1 MSTALTETTPITR
14 ARSLARSA
22 TRTLSRNPTMA
33 FGMVIL
39 VAMSVIAIFAPLI
52 SGEAVRTSPFDQ
64 FTAPS
69 GKFWFGT
76 DSLGRDVY
84 ARTIQGSRVSLLVG
98 FTVAVVT
105 TVVGLAFGLVAG
117 YFRKVD
123 NVVMRVVDGLMA
135 IPAILLALA
144 LIALLGPSLKNVI
157 VAICILDTPRMVRIV
172 RGSVLT
178 LREQMYVDAAR
189 AMGASAPRILI
200 LHIAPNTFAPV
211 IVQATYTFAQAIL
224 VEAALSFLGAGVPPI
239 FPSWGNIMAEGRGYI
254 QVAFWICFFPGLF
267 LSFMVLSIN
276 LVGDGLRDTLDPRLK
291 RRV

>member
-1 MSTALTETTPITR
+1 
-14 ARSLARSA
+14 
-22 TRTLSRNPTMA
+22 MA
-33 FGMVIL
+33 FGLVIL
-39 VAMSVIAIFAPLI
+39 VAMAVIAIFAPLI

-64 FTAPS
+64 FIGPS

-84 ARTIQGSRVSLLVG
+84 ARTIQGSRVSLFVG

-105 TVVGLAFGLVAG
+105 TVLGLALGLVAG
-117 YFRKVD
+117 YFRKID

-144 LIALLGPSLKNVI
+144 LISLLGPSLSNVI
-157 VAICILDTPRMVRIV
+157 VAICVLDTPRMVRIV
-172 RGSVLT
+172 RGSVLS
-178 LREQMYVDAAR
+178 LREQMYVEAAR
-189 AMGASAPRILI
+189 TIGASVPRILI

-224 VEAALSFLGAGVPPI
+224 VEAALSFLGAGVPPTN
-239 FPSWGNIMAEGRGYI
+239 PSWGNIMADGRTYI
-254 QVAFWICFFPGLF
+254 QVAPWIIFFPGLF
-267 LSFMVLSIN
+267 LSLMVLSIN